1 MWNPRLNNPTSC
13 ECPSRF
19 EYGPFFFVS
28 EGQLSSQELFESL
41 LRRQKAAADV
51 GTPGPVS
58 ESSDADVSEEAR
70 ERVREKMQKVG

>member
-1 MWNPRLNNPTSC
+1 MWNPELHNSTYC
-13 ECPSRF
+13 ERPLRF
-19 EYGPFFFVS
+19 ECGPFSFIS

-51 GTPGPVS
+51 STPGPVS